1 MSTSSTGEFAFID
14 SLRRALPPLPPQEG
28 IGIGDDA
35 AFLGNLPGGILL
47 STDLSVEGVH
57 FRTDWSSPEEFVDKA
72 FVSNLSDVNAMGG
85 TPEWILL
92 GLGIP
97 AGAPDSLLPALR
109 EAVSLASR
117 RRGATVVG
125 GDVVRAP
132 ALTLSIA
139 VAGRPGRRI
148 LRRAGARPGEA
159 VYVSGP
165 LGLSRAG
172 LELLESG
179 EREGRTDFEREALKR
194 HRTPEYPAGWGPA
207 LAADE
212 RTGACIDVSDGLFSE
227 ANHLAGDS
235 GVRIVL
241 DEELLPVPEGLEE
254 FARGRGLDPVEL
266 VGSSGEEYQLLFTSS
281 ASPGDFESILEETA
295 SRGAL
300 RRIGVVERG
309 SGVCLRRRD
318 GSVAAV
324 GATGWSHF

>member
-1 MSTSSTGEFAFID
+1 MAKQSNGINDGYRGAVGTVIGYEWRGKWCLRSRPRRVHNPRTERQQERR
-14 SLRRALPPLPPQEG
+14 SLFGQ
-28 IGIGDDA
+28 A
-35 AFLGNLPGGILL
+35 AQLAA
-47 STDLSVEGVH
+47 D
-57 FRTDWSSPEEFVDKA
+57 
-72 FVSNLSDVNAMGG
+72 
-85 TPEWILL
+85 LL
-92 GLGIP
+92 GV
-97 AGAPDSLLPALR
+97 LR
-109 EAVSLASR
+109 I
-117 RRGATVVG
+117 G
-125 GDVVRAP
+125 
-132 ALTLSIA
+132 
-139 VAGRPGRRI
+139 
-148 LRRAGARPGEA
+148 LRH
-159 VYVSGP
+159 
-165 LGLSRAG
+165 
-172 LELLESG
+172 
-179 EREGRTDFEREALKR
+179 EALKR

-281 ASPGDFESILEETA
+281 ASPGDFESILKETA